1 MLEGLSNILE
11 VITITTGI
19 FLIERYVFLEPG
31 METRKQTLFYL
42 VSIIS
47 IIVLFFILGKDAATW
62 ASLIAG
68 GLNIVLGRE
77 KRRLLGFFL
86 ILPIPG
92 ILNGL
97 VVPVF
102 VMTPKL
108 LGLSERMTL
117 YYSFLMYGVLALIL
131 LCFFVKGKDWRKWFR
146 ENMNKR
152 HLQKWESILLYVTGI
167 LLLSFSNIM
176 ARQIILDGQMRETG
190 YGYALSGQ
198 FMWDAC
204 TYGVTALVLTVA
216 MIVLVMQG
224 NKRSYYH
231 EQVSSMQFNM
241 IAMMADLVENRDENT
256 GGHIKRTAKFVEIIA
271 NALKRQNLFADTLT
285 PQYISDMVVAAPLH
299 DIGKIHIPDA
309 ILNKPGKLTEEE
321 FEIMKSHAAV
331 GRDLLKQAKGQLGQS
346 AYLDIAINM
355 AAYHHEWWNGKGYPD
370 GAKGEEIPLCAR
382 IMAVADVF
390 DALTSKRCYKE
401 AMPLQKAYEIIRSE
415 SGTHFDPVVAEAF
428 LASLREVEMVWRAFP
443 EESNN

>member
-31 METRKQTLFYL
+31 METRKQKLFYL
-42 VSIIS
+42 VSIIG
-47 IIVLFFILGKDAATW
+47 IIALFFFMGKDAATW

-68 GLNIVLGRE
+68 GLNIVLGR
-77 KRRLLGFFL
+77 KKHRLRGFFL

-102 VMTPKL
+102 VMMPNL
-108 LGLSERMTL
+108 LGLSERTTL

-176 ARQIILDGQMRETG
+176 ARQMILDGQMREAG
-190 YGYALSGQ
+190 YDYAVSGQ
-198 FMWDAC
+198 FAWDAC
-204 TYGVTALVLTVA
+204 TYGVTAFVLTVA

-224 NKRSYYH
+224 NRRSYYH

-271 NALKRQNLFADTLT
+271 NALKRQNLFTDTLT

-321 FEIMKSHAAV
+321 FEVMKSHAAV

-370 GAKGEEIPLCAR
+370 GVKGEEIPLCAR

-390 DALTSKRCYKE
+390 DALTAKRCYKE

-428 LASLREVEMVWRAFP
+428 LASLHEVEMVWRAFP
-443 EESNN
+443 EESGN

>member
-11 VITITTGI
+11 VITIAIGI

-31 METRKQTLFYL
+31 MEIRKQKLFYL
-42 VSIIS
+42 VSIVG
-47 IIVLFFILGKDAATW
+47 IIALFFFMGKDAATW

-68 GLNIVLGRE
+68 GLNIVLGR
-77 KRRLLGFFL
+77 KKHRLRGFFL

-102 VMTPKL
+102 VMAPNL
-108 LGLSERMTL
+108 LGLSERTTL

-131 LCFFVKGKDWRKWFR
+131 LCFFIKGKDWRKWFR

-176 ARQIILDGQMRETG
+176 ARQMILDGQMREAG
-190 YGYALSGQ
+190 YDYAVSGQ
-198 FMWDAC
+198 FARDAC

-216 MIVLVMQG
+216 MIVLVIQG

-321 FEIMKSHAAV
+321 FEVMKSHAAV

-370 GAKGEEIPLCAR
+370 GVKGEEIPLCAR

-390 DALTSKRCYKE
+390 DALTAKRCYKE

-428 LASLREVEMVWRAFP
+428 LASLHEVEMVWRAFP
-443 EESNN
+443 EESGN